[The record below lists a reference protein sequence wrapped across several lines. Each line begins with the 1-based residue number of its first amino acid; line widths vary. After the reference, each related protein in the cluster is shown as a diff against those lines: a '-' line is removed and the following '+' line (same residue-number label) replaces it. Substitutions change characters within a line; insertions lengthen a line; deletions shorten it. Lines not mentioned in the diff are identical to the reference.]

1 MRALLN
7 CREYN
12 DYQIAQ
18 YNHYTYNLLLDP
30 LSVVRFLE
38 SADTQIS
45 ATYPIVANILY
56 SRNKD
61 CKGIKYLRWDYTLK
75 AILSHRAPSSIH
87 YQNQNRVT
95 KPSL

>member
-18 YNHYTYNLLLDP
+18 YTYNLLLDP
-30 LSVVRFLE
+30 LSVVHFLE

-45 ATYPIVANILY
+45 ATYPIVANIH

-61 CKGIKYLRWDYTLK
+61 RKGIKYLRWDYTLK
-75 AILSHRAPSSIH
+75 AILSHRAPSNIR
-87 YQNQNRVT
+87 YNQNQNRVT